1 MKELIEPIQ
10 NDTPLAKAFNRV
22 MAKIRLLRIMSLP
35 RVFKDATE
43 SATGSTCTRSP

>member
-10 NDTPLAKAFNRV
+10 SDTPLAKAFNRV
-22 MAKIRLLRIMSLP
+22 MAKIQLLRIMSLP

-43 SATGSTCTRSP
+43 SATGLAWSRSP